1 MRRRLTRRDLLR
13 TVKMAAV
20 SSIVTGLPRAA
31 HSREADRRGAKAV
44 TRIDELLRD
53 AAATGRVPGVVA
65 MAATDSD
72 IIYEGI
78 FGSRQ
83 LGATPPMTRDTVF
96 RVASMVK
103 PITTVAALQLVE
115 QGKLSLDAPVPGIEP
130 ALASPQVLEGFDARG
145 VPLLRSPKSPILLR
159 HLLTH
164 TSGFTYRLW
173 DAKAVR
179 YALAVGKLPPKRRH
193 EFPPT
198 PLMFDP
204 GERWQYGTSIDWTGR
219 LVEAVSGEPV
229 DEYFRRHILGPLDL
243 KDTAFT
249 ISAEQWAR
257 EAYCHRRQADGSL
270 LPEPIERMPAA
281 QQKPAPHVF
290 SGGGGIYAT
299 AGDYLTFLRALLNR
313 GTLAGSRILH
323 SDTVA
328 RMEENQIGNI
338 EAGIMKTTE
347 PRASA
352 DIDFFPG
359 VRLRWGFGHMINM
372 QPIHEGRSAG
382 SLTWAGLLNTYYW
395 IDPSRKLA
403 AVFMTQVLPFGDHR
417 VLEVYREFERGIY
430 ALLAA

>member
-1 MRRRLTRRDLLR
+1 MRRRLSRRDLLM
-13 TVKMAAV
+13 TAKVAAA
-20 SSIVTGLPRAA
+20 SSIVAGLPCTAR
-31 HSREADRRGAKAV
+31 SRELYPRGAKAV
-44 TRIDELLRD
+44 ARLDELLRD
-53 AAATGRVPGVVA
+53 AVATGQVPGVVA

-72 IIYEGI
+72 IIYEGA

-83 LGATPPMTRDTVF
+83 LGAGPPMTRDTVF
-96 RVASMVK
+96 RIASMVK

-115 QGKLSLDAPVPGIEP
+115 QGKLSLDAPVPGIGPE
-130 ALASPQVLEGFDARG
+130 LASPQVLEGFDAKG
-145 VPLLRSPKSPILLR
+145 VPLLRPSKGPILLR

-179 YALAVGKLPPKRRH
+179 YALAIDKLPPKRRG
-193 EFPPT
+193 EFPPA

-204 GERWQYGTSIDWTGR
+204 GERWHYGTSIDWVGR
-219 LVEAVSGEPV
+219 LVEAISGEPV
-229 DEYFRRHILGPLDL
+229 DEYFRRHVLGPLDL
-243 KDTAFT
+243 KDTAFI
-249 ISAEQWAR
+249 ISSDQRAR

-270 LPEPIERMPAA
+270 LPQPAERISI

-290 SGGGGIYAT
+290 TGGGGIYAT
-299 AGDYLTFLRALLNR
+299 ASDYLTFLRALLNG
-313 GTLAGSRILH
+313 GTLGSSRVLR

-328 RMEENQIGNI
+328 SMGQNQIGNI

-359 VRLRWGFGHMINM
+359 VSLRWGFGHMINM

-395 IDPSRKLA
+395 IDPSKRLA

-417 VLEVYREFERGIY
+417 VLKVYREFERGIY
-430 ALLAA
+430 AVLAG